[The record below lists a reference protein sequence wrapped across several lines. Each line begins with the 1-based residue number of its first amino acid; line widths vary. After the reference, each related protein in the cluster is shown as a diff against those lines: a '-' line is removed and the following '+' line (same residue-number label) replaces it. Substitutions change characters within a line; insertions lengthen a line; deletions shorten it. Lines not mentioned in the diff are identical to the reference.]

1 MASHAKH
8 AIHITHNRTGD
19 AVGGRITS
27 GGEKPRA
34 AVVSVTVAVAGF
46 VPSSTTVEGE
56 TVHVIELAGAPGQF
70 QVTVPMNPETGVAE
84 IVKLV
89 CCPAVSVALVGEADT
104 L

>member
-8 AIHITHNRTGD
+8 AVHITHNRTGD
-19 AVGGRITS
+19 AVGGTTSS
-27 GGEKPRA
+27 GGANPLA
-34 AVVSVTVAVAGF
+34 IVVSVTVAAAGF

-56 TVHVIELAGAPGQF
+56 TVHVIELAGAPGQA
-70 QVTVPMNPETGVAE
+70 QVTVPINPETGVAE

-89 CCPAVSVALVGEADT
+89 CCPAASVALVGEAET